1 MASCYWCYYHIL
13 LHLLRTTLRC
23 DSEFWKALRSRDVSC
38 QMLKLIT
45 VLSVCEYYLPG
56 QEKEK
61 ESQWA
66 VLRSWEIWV
75 WEFLSEFKVS
85 SSSEIPDSDLRPAS
99 SFISVLLILHL
110 PRTRHENKSCS
121 ILRSRC
127 LIGWI
132 RHKNTHNS
140 WFGVFLRGFNI
151 SEVVLCVCFLLFE
164 KKMSLADCVNCLCLH
179 PAAAFC
185 LHQLT
190 LSLLSDLVWPPGLW
204 LFMCRVIGPIR
215 PAGQPRFKSISV
227 HCEFTG
233 AFTRPFTST
242 SGSTP
247 LTRTKLKLKNMLV
260 VPVSLLSFLSVTFCV
275 SLPTLCINIRSERC
289 EDPIAQTT
297 LDHLSEVV
305 WPACDHIH
313 QSDLYVVHCDV
324 NYVFVLSQPAK
335 VRSRCLWT
343 LF

>member
-1 MASCYWCYYHIL
+1 MNIIFQA
-13 LHLLRTTLRC
+13 R
-23 DSEFWKALRSRDVSC
+23 K
-38 QMLKLIT
+38 
-45 VLSVCEYYLPG
+45 
-56 QEKEK
+56 KEK

-127 LIGWI
+127 LIGWS

-164 KKMSLADCVNCLCLH
+164 KKMRLADCVNCLCLH

-297 LDHLSEVV
+297 SDHLRPPV
-305 WPACDHIH
+305 WGGLTCMWPHTPVWSVRGSLWCKLCVCALSTC
-313 QSDLYVVHCDV
+313 QGPQQMFV
-324 NYVFVLSQPAK
+324 NTVLTNPTSSYNITRLPLQI
-335 VRSRCLWT
+335 T
-343 LF
+343 